1 MAVAFGAMAGV
12 ATFGAAAA
20 LILWPVKD
28 PEVLPHVH
36 QELPDDHPHLR
47 DATRHRDGYHHA
59 HAYVIDDE
67 HLCWPTAG

>member
-1 MAVAFGAMAGV
+1 MAGV

-47 DATRHRDGYHHA
+47 DATRHPDGYHHA
-59 HAYVIDDE
+59 HTYVIDDE